1 MRIFGG
7 DKLKGIMEKFR
18 LPEGEPIQ
26 HSMVSKAIE
35 SAQGRVEGFN
45 FDARKHLLDYDD
57 VLNRHRETLYRK
69 RNEILK
75 QQDPAELRSKI
86 MAIVQKS
93 GHTQEQYEKK
103 EQEVGLENM
112 RQAEKIIPLRVIDS
126 LWVEH
131 LENMEQL
138 RDSVRLRAYGQQ
150 DPLVEYKNEGHKM
163 FQGFLRTIDTLTTET
178 IMNMKFS
185 PASAPQQGAVS
196 AGHPAQSMLKIGRN
210 DPCPCGS
217 GKKYKRCHGAQS

>member
-1 MRIFGG
+1 MEASVR
-7 DKLKGIMEKFR
+7 DKLKGIMDKFN

-45 FDARKHLLDYDD
+45 FDARKHLLEYDD

-69 RNEILK
+69 RNEMLE
-75 QQDPAELRSKI
+75 QQDPAQLRSKVL
-86 MAIVQKS
+86 AIVQKA
-93 GHTQEQYEKK
+93 GHTEEEYEKK
-103 EQEVGLENM
+103 EQEVGVENM

-126 LWVEH
+126 SWVEH

-163 FQGFLRTIDTLTTET
+163 FQGLLQTIDALIAET
-178 IMNMKFS
+178 IMNMKLA
-185 PASAPQQGAVS
+185 PASAPSEVERVS
-196 AGHPAQSMLKIGRN
+196 AGKPAQSMPKIGRN

-217 GKKYKRCHGAQS
+217 GKKYKRCHGA